1 MKLKIKIT
9 GPKIHGVGYRNHLM
23 YKAYKLEL
31 PRFDAENQIENG
43 QQQVIALVEGDED
56 AVVEFKKFAETSCP
70 ENAELPGTSVSDY
83 KGRIIDI
90 GAYAQFFTSSQF
102 HIAIPILLDI
112 RADLNAVK
120 NNTDMIPQMAGDIK
134 EMKANTALTPQILE
148 EIRGLR
154 EDQPNHAMRQLQ
166 QNMAAV
172 KARLNIP

>member
-1 MKLKIKIT
+1 
-9 GPKIHGVGYRNHLM
+9 
-23 YKAYKLEL
+23 
-31 PRFDAENQIENG
+31 
-43 QQQVIALVEGDED
+43 
-56 AVVEFKKFAETSCP
+56 VVEFKKFAETSCP
-70 ENAELPGTSVSDY
+70 ESAEVPGASVSDY
-83 KGRIIDI
+83 KGRIMDI

-120 NNTDMIPQMAGDIK
+120 NNTDMIPQMAGNIK
-134 EMKANTALTPQILE
+134 EMKVDTKDIKANTALTPQILE

-172 KARLNIP
+172 KVRLNIP